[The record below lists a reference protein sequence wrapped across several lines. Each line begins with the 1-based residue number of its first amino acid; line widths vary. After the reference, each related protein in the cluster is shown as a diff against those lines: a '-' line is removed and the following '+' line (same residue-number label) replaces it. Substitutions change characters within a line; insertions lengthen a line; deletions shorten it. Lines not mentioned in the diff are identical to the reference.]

1 MALGAK
7 TGGRKKGTPNKVTGD
22 VREMI
27 LAALDDA
34 GGRKY
39 LAAQAAENPSAFMAL
54 VGRCLPKDIQVKG
67 ELTLRQL
74 IEGVSE
80 TSRPHAG

>member
-1 MALGAK
+1 MPVPKG
-7 TGGRKKGTPNKVTGD
+7 TRVGGRKKGTPNKLTGD

-39 LAAQAAENPSAFMAL
+39 LAAQADENPSAFMTL

-74 IEGVSE
+74 LEGVSGK
-80 TSRPHAG
+80 T